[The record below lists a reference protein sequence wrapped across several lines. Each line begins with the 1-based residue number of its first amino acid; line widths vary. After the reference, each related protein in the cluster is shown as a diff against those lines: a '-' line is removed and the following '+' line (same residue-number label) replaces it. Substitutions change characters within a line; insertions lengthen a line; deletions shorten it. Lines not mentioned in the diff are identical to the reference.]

1 MCSNL
6 LENMGMIQVEY
17 SRSIDG
23 DEGQV
28 SFSDNIETNFETM
41 SANEIDYGGEIQD
54 SSSFGYEYNQDM
66 QTQRDYNVQLDGRS
80 QMYNVQ
86 QGASIDYT
94 RDMQQGAKAEAKV
107 IATTEAIVTVSKD
120 SNERRHMS
128 GGEVVVD
135 MGKMK
140 TMGKY

>member
-120 SNERRHMS
+120 ANERRHMS